1 MLVGSGSTREY
12 FWQASVVADISD
24 GTQKNRGRRVPAG
37 KCLVESTYQDG
48 TKDER
53 WVWLSSDKYHP
64 GEGRLARDQWR
75 LDLSAMGDML
85 DAEAEADAQVGGY
98 NSDTEQNAV
107 ALGSG
112 GEDDNE

>member
-1 MLVGSGSTREY
+1 M
-12 FWQASVVADISD
+12 
-24 GTQKNRGRRVPAG
+24 PARSRA
-37 KCLVESTYQDG
+37 LT
-48 TKDER
+48 
-53 WVWLSSDKYHP
+53 
-64 GEGRLARDQWR
+64 ARIT
-75 LDLSAMGDML
+75 SPHVSPGDML